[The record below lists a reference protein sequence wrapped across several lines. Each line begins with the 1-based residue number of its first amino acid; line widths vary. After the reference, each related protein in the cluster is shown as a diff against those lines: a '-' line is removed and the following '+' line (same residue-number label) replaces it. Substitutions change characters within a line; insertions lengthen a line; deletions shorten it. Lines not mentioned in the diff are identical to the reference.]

1 MDQTNAR
8 IAQAPLPTE
17 AELRRR
23 RNVVVQF
30 ARFVS
35 TSWVMWRL
43 AQKHH

>member
-8 IAQAPLPTE
+8 IAEAPLPTQS
-17 AELRRR
+17 ELRRR
-23 RNVVVQF
+23 RNVVTQF
-30 ARFVS
+30 WRFVS